1 MSMDV
6 KTAVKEW
13 HRHPFARYALL
24 GAGSLLFTLL
34 FTWLLTEQFG
44 LFYLWSYVIVLAT
57 VVVVNF
63 IAASRYVFNAGSHHG
78 RRFVFYL
85 ISLVVLYF
93 ADVAAVRVLTS
104 TLGLYYLF
112 SAFISRVC
120 FFVVKYLY
128 YKHILF
134 NRDSFLYPGH
144 GDD

>member
-1 MSMDV
+1 MPVDT
-6 KTAVKEW
+6 KTAVKDW
-13 HRHPFARYALL
+13 HRHPFARYTLL
-24 GAGSLLFTLL
+24 GAGSLMITLL

-63 IAASRYVFNAGSHHG
+63 IAASRYVFNTGSHHG

-85 ISLVVLYF
+85 ISLVALYF

-104 TLGLYYLF
+104 TLGLYYLA
-112 SAFISRVC
+112 SAFTSRVC
-120 FFVVKYLY
+120 FFLVKYFY
-128 YKHILF
+128 YKRILF
-134 NRDSFLYPGH
+134 NQDSFLYPGN